1 MHHKTDTLSA
11 NEKNTGRQ
19 DAPTCEK
26 SLPSLIVA
34 VSSRA
39 LFDLEEGN
47 RIFETAGEHAYA
59 SYQIAHEDML
69 LEPGVAFSMVR
80 KLLALKT
87 PENPQQ
93 VEVVLAS
100 RNSADTGLRV
110 FRSIEA
116 HGLSIQR
123 AVFTRGRAP
132 WRYLKDFGAH
142 LFLSAHP
149 EDVREALSAGI
160 AAATIL
166 PDSANTP
173 RHPELRIAFDG
184 DAVLFSDEAERIYQE
199 KGLAEFNRRETERK
213 EEPLPGG
220 PFKPFLAAL
229 HELQSQYATDASPLR
244 TALVTARGAPAHERV
259 IRTLRNWGVRID
271 EALFLAG
278 KDKGAFLESFGADIF
293 FDDQWRHCDSAR
305 GYVATGHVPSG
316 VRNTG

>member
-1 MHHKTDTLSA
+1 MSKLTTDSPD
-11 NEKNTGRQ
+11 NT
-19 DAPTCEK
+19 
-26 SLPSLIVA
+26 PSPRLIVA

-39 LFDLEEGN
+39 LFDLEESN
-47 RIFETAGEHAYA
+47 RIFEAEGEAGYA
-59 SYQIAHEDML
+59 RYQIEHEDIQ
-69 LEPGVAFSMVR
+69 LEPGVAFSMVK
-80 KLLALKT
+80 KLLALNT
-87 PENPQQ
+87 PEHPQQ

-116 HGLSIQR
+116 HGLPIQR
-123 AVFTRGRAP
+123 AAFTRGRAP

-142 LFLSAHP
+142 LFLSAHS
-149 EDVREALSAGI
+149 EDVREALATGI

-166 PDSANTP
+166 PDSATTP

-184 DAVLFSDEAERIYQE
+184 DAVIFSDEAERIYQE
-199 KGLAEFNRRETERK
+199 SGLVEFNRIETERK
-213 EEPLPGG
+213 GDPLPGG

-229 HELQSQYATDASPLR
+229 HDIQAQFQTEESPIR
-244 TALVTARGAPAHERV
+244 TALVTARGAPAHERI
-259 IRTLRNWGVRID
+259 IRTLRSWGVRID

-305 GYVATGHVPSG
+305 EYVATGHVPSG
-316 VRNTG
+316 VKNP